1 VRVLT
6 EPKNALVKQFQQMF
20 ALDNVELIFTD
31 DALRAAA
38 DLASERE
45 TGARGLRSIVEGALL
60 DVMFEIPSHRDIIKR
75 VIVDAE
81 AITGRGRPQ
90 IVVEGDQQ
98 LQWRD
103 DGSLTHQP
111 AA

>member
-1 VRVLT
+1 
-6 EPKNALVKQFQQMF
+6 M
-20 ALDNVELIFTD
+20 ELIFTD

-45 TGARGLRSIVEGALL
+45 TGARGLRSILEGALL

-75 VIVDAE
+75 VVVDAE
-81 AITGRGRPQ
+81 AINGRGRPQ

-103 DGSLTHQP
+103 DGSLMQQS